1 MTTGPVRRP
10 SVAGQFYQGA
20 ADALRREIEGCF
32 LHRLGPGSLPQV
44 DEAGP
49 RRTVGL
55 ACPHA
60 GYFFSGAPAAK
71 GYHALAADGRPKH
84 IVVIGPSHRAWGT
97 VAVTQTSGAWRTP
110 LGDVPIDTDLAQAIV
125 SASDAVADE
134 ASALSDEHS
143 LEVQVPFL
151 QYVYGESLTFVPVMM
166 FEQSAERAAA
176 VGRALAQALEGLDAV
191 IVASTDMTHY
201 MSAEEA
207 KRRDQTLIDRMLE
220 LDAEGLCERAS
231 RRDMSMCGYGPVGAM
246 LTAARILGAT
256 GAEVLAYS
264 TSGDVQR
271 MADVVAYLSLAVT
284 R

>member
-1 MTTGPVRRP
+1 
-10 SVAGQFYQGA
+10 
-20 ADALRREIEGCF
+20 
-32 LHRLGPGSLPQV
+32 
-44 DEAGP
+44 
-49 RRTVGL
+49 
-55 ACPHA
+55 
-60 GYFFSGAPAAK
+60 
-71 GYHALAADGRPKH
+71 
-84 IVVIGPSHRAWGT
+84 
-97 VAVTQTSGAWRTP
+97 
-110 LGDVPIDTDLAQAIV
+110 
-125 SASDAVADE
+125 
-134 ASALSDEHS
+134 
-143 LEVQVPFL
+143 
-151 QYVYGESLTFVPVMM
+151 VYGESLTFVPVMM